1 MQTWIDDWL
10 AIDIRNNKTGK
21 AAQCQLGVVVNTADR
36 PYTTG
41 FFKMACVFN
50 LGAKLVAREFGIVTD
65 NNNMAITH
73 TDGNV
78 ASIVEQ
84 AHAVNTLRRLKS
96 F

>member
-1 MQTWIDDWL
+1 
-10 AIDIRNNKTGK
+10 
-21 AAQCQLGVVVNTADR
+21 
-36 PYTTG
+36 
-41 FFKMACVFN
+41 MACVFN

-78 ASIVEQ
+78 TSIIEQ